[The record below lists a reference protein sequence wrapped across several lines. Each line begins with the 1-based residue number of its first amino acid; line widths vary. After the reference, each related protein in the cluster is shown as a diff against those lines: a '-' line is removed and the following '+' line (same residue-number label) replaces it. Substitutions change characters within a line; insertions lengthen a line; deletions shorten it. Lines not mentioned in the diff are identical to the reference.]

1 MANCDCISVNLI
13 VEGDFVSINV
23 FPTGEII
30 GGANQYSGDIGET
43 DLFIEY
49 DIDNMRWIMYV
60 GDDPFF
66 AFFEFTNELCPF
78 GIWAVPFD
86 PQNPNNPTFAET
98 TECFEPV
105 GCGCFRVC
113 VEFSDFND
121 SDGCVQLTT
130 PTGTLNGFP
139 YWTFLINE
147 FEYQINFGE
156 RFAGWLWS
164 SVDPMTSQLNVIG
177 NFATDSPCPP
187 FGNWNITNENFSQL
201 NISECIPDV
210 CVPIE
215 DRTFREFK
223 SIRLPKQFVEQ
234 KRGFDECCSCPP
246 MLVLAS
252 NDNESW
258 KNDVTSAWIKLSDQI
273 DTVQFVLEKNG
284 QPTNIVL
291 IPVVFPNE
299 PFAFYTT
306 IKWINVLNSHGVGC
320 YTLKINFNISGIN
333 GSLIW
338 GVYDLKPFSI
348 ENALKTARIRVKY
361 NLKHEIEGINFTGAN
376 VEDSF
381 RFYGFIGRRQP
392 NMEIDNLIY
401 QNREMK
407 TVVRE
412 NLNQWSIETDPLEE
426 CQISKLTDLILLS
439 ENEMWISDHNAHN
452 HSYKILDIPTV
463 VDESPEIDYLDKFQ
477 RRAILTCL
485 VGDRNKNKRTYFK

>member
-1 MANCDCISVNLI
+1 MSFCDCIKVDLI
-13 VEGDFVSINV
+13 VDGEFVSLNL

-30 GGANQYSGDIGET
+30 GGADQFSAEIGET
-43 DLFIEY
+43 ELFIEY
-49 DIDNMRWIMYV
+49 DSQNERWIMYV

-66 AFFEFTNELCPF
+66 AFFESTNEACPF
-78 GIWAVPFD
+78 GIWAVVVG
-86 PQNPNNPTFAET
+86 QGNPTFAET
-98 TECFEPV
+98 MECGP
-105 GCGCFRVC
+105 
-113 VEFSDFND
+113 
-121 SDGCVQLTT
+121 
-130 PTGTLNGFP
+130 
-139 YWTFLINE
+139 I
-147 FEYQINFGE
+147 
-156 RFAGWLWS
+156 
-164 SVDPMTSQLNVIG
+164 
-177 NFATDSPCPP
+177 
-187 FGNWNITNENFSQL
+187 
-201 NISECIPDV
+201 V

-215 DRTFREFK
+215 DRTKREYK

-291 IPVVFPNE
+291 VPVVFPNE
-299 PFAFYTT
+299 PFAFHTT

-381 RFYGFIGRRQP
+381 RFNGFIGRRQP

-401 QNREMK
+401 QNREMR

-426 CQISKLTDLILLS
+426 CKISKLTDLILLS